1 MRSRSSRLLAPAVL
15 ALAVLAGAPA
25 SALVPASTDVVPA
38 AGTAPETTIRPAT
51 LERGA
56 DPAVPQLLG
65 KTILD
70 GDVRVE
76 VAAQEVQLLG
86 RSGDEYVVLV
96 YPRDASARLQR
107 VAADGTRETIRTD
120 VRGDVVLSRDGLQVL
135 ENVLRDGGA
144 RTVVTVRSAE
154 TGEREVRRSFRG
166 HVRVLDADE
175 ERAVLGGS
183 SPSRTLW
190 WHTRTDGTSRISGR
204 EGYFADIRADRV
216 ATMSGT
222 GEDLC
227 SVLASLPPQAEVL
240 WRSCRRAVV
249 AAAPNGRRLVTTHV
263 YSDGPVGSLQVH
275 GDHGRLLA
283 SYDIAGS
290 FGLSTWETGRAMLVQ
305 AYGTK
310 KAAIVRCELGDC
322 ERASR
327 RVDAP

>member
-1 MRSRSSRLLAPAVL
+1 MRSRSSRLLVPAVL
-15 ALAVLAGAPA
+15 ALAVLAGAPSA
-25 SALVPASTDVVPA
+25 ALVPTAV
-38 AGTAPETTIRPAT
+38 GTAPETTIRPAT

-56 DPAVPQLLG
+56 NPAVPQLLG
-65 KTILD
+65 RTILD
-70 GDVRVE
+70 GDVRVK
-76 VAAQEVQLLG
+76 VAAGEVQLIG
-86 RSGDEYVVLV
+86 KSGDEYVVLV
-96 YPRDASARLQR
+96 HPRNASARVQR
-107 VAADGTRETIRTD
+107 VAADGTRETIRKD
-120 VRGDVVLSRDGLQVL
+120 VRGDVALSRDGLQVF
-135 ENVLRDGGA
+135 ENVLRDGGE

-154 TGEREVRRSFRG
+154 TGERQARRGFRG
-166 HVRVLDADE
+166 YVRVLDADE

-227 SVLASLPPQAEVL
+227 SVLATLPPQAEVL

-249 AAAPNGRRLVTTHV
+249 ASSPNGRRLVTTHV
-263 YSDGPVGSLQVH
+263 YSDGPVSSLQVN

-290 FGLSTWETGRAMLVQ
+290 LGLATWETDRAMLVQ
-305 AYGTK
+305 AFGTR
-310 KAAIVRCELGDC
+310 KAAIVRCELADC

-327 RVDAP
+327 RIDAP